1 MSSVQVPS
9 TRVPQTKSSVTLP
22 SLSRIQFPEGST
34 SNPPIK
40 RIHSDA
46 DVSLWKQSK
55 AKEHV
60 VLFVSR
66 LCESAVGKATIL
78 RKRAE
83 VKDASGDNIDKI
95 WLLLDELQHWTEEI
109 EPLKTPQRYG
119 NLAFRTW
126 GERLE
131 KRVSTLHSKLLPPS
145 LHGII
150 PELEAY
156 LLGSF
161 GSWVRLDYGSGH
173 ELSFAAWLC
182 FLSRLGYFDR
192 QGEKFEERLALEIFP
207 KYLEVAWGIQ
217 DRYGLEPAGSHG
229 VWGLDDYQFI
239 PYAIGASQ
247 LRDQI
252 AYPPIAVTSV
262 SHKADLKPASAN
274 YLLAFTPSSSP
285 LQNTQSRLGAIPG
298 PPFANL
304 YTSSIARIHALK
316 RGPFHEHSPILHDV
330 ASTVP
335 NWVKVH
341 SGMMKMWEAECLDKR
356 PVVQHFPFG
365 RYGFPWPVASDDHSQ
380 NAISSA
386 APNHTS
392 QAQAK
397 SANLPMQPTA
407 APWAKPSTGGPPM
420 APTGAPWA
428 LASSA
433 SRTGIPGGTA
443 TPTTRST
450 LASSGSAA
458 AATSPFGILP
468 KAGVPRDQKR
478 DLN

>member
-1 MSSVQVPS
+1 MSGTAQIAS
-9 TRVPQTKSSVTLP
+9 TRIPQTKSSIPLP
-22 SLSRIQFPEGST
+22 ALSPIQFPEGST
-34 SNPPIK
+34 TNAPVK
-40 RIHSDA
+40 RIQSDA
-46 DVSLWKQSK
+46 DVSLWKHSK
-55 AKEHV
+55 AKEQII
-60 VLFVSR
+60 LFISR

-78 RKRAE
+78 RIREE
-83 VKDASGDNIDKI
+83 VGDDMIDKV
-95 WLLLDELQHWTEEI
+95 WLLLDELQHWTKEI

-126 GERLE
+126 GDRLE
-131 KRVSTLHSKLLPPS
+131 KRVSELHLKLLPLS
-145 LHGII
+145 LHGIV
-150 PELEAY
+150 PELEEY

-182 FLSRLGYFDR
+182 FLFRLGCFE
-192 QGEKFEERLALEIFP
+192 GKKSEERLALEIIP

-262 SHKADLKPASAN
+262 SHKVDLKPAPAD

-285 LQNTQSRLGAIPG
+285 LPNTQSRLGIIPG

-304 YTSSIARIHALK
+304 YTSSIARIHSLK

-335 NWVKVH
+335 NWVKVQ

-365 RYGFPWPVASDDHSQ
+365 QYGFIWPITSENDSQ
-380 NAISSA
+380 SATISSA
-386 APNHTS
+386 LSNLAPS
-392 QAQAK
+392 QAQSK
-397 SANLPMQPTA
+397 SINLPMQPTP
-407 APWAKPSTGGPPM
+407 APWAKASTGGTPM

-428 LASSA
+428 SVSSSTPSNGFRESLSA
-433 SRTGIPGGTA
+433 
-443 TPTTRST
+443 PTTRST

-458 AATSPFGILP
+458 ATASPFGILP
-468 KAGVPRDQKR
+468 KAGMPREQKR
-478 DLN
+478 DIN